1 MPQNDGCGAYS
12 RGVRLRNLVILW
24 LVVAVALFVLI
35 PGGRVV
41 AQFVWDAY
49 LATPESIET
58 EDGVVFT
65 HYALVVGPTAYL
77 PYLWIAAGLLGLM
90 VYLVRARRG

>member
-1 MPQNDGCGAYS
+1 M
-12 RGVRLRNLVILW
+12 RLRNLVTLW

-35 PGGRVV
+35 PDSRVV

-49 LATPESIET
+49 VAKPEPVET
-58 EDGVVFT
+58 GDSVVLT
-65 HYALVVGPTAYL
+65 DYALVVGPIAYL
-77 PYLWIAAGLLGLM
+77 PYLWIAAGLVGLV